1 MPGLD
6 RTVLD
11 MIDSTLAIAR
21 VRRDVRTDF
30 ILAPHFDAIFL
41 KAADELWA
49 RAHELLSSGRYAPE
63 PVLTVAV
70 PKVRN
75 FTRPGSI
82 LWPIDRLV
90 YQVLADL
97 SAPTLEAQLDRS
109 RTFSHVVVE
118 PGSEGHLFEPEHLC
132 WDRFQTALRKVASK
146 GGFFVK
152 ADVANYFER
161 IPQHH
166 LINLMI
172 ASGCTPEVARLLE
185 EVLLAFQERN
195 SFGIIQGVFPSD
207 LLGNFYLSDVDA
219 YCEIHGIQ
227 SLRFVDD
234 LYIRFDS
241 LAEARRGLIR
251 VIDRLRQEGLHLNE
265 YKSGIRPAQRV
276 VREET
281 ELDQLFAETVEEIRE
296 ERESEKRA
304 AEVVTS
310 YGFPVGWE
318 FDEEDENDEGDDD
331 EEDEDELTNAAV
343 ERLYQSIED
352 NPGQADKIE
361 RFCLPFLRAAG
372 SDSAVQRALNGI
384 TERPHLSRL
393 YLSYLSRFVAGDR
406 SVTKRL
412 EKLIDS
418 PMLVMDYQR
427 MYLLGALMGAAKI
440 DRNTV
445 NAALRLL
452 AESTVGQEVRALAA
466 IFAARHGT
474 PQQRRTVRLSYEKES
489 SAYVR
494 AAILYASRHFTGTER
509 KICTKAWGGH
519 SITNALIGHALRSS

>member
-1 MPGLD
+1 
-6 RTVLD
+6 
-11 MIDSTLAIAR
+11 
-21 VRRDVRTDF
+21 
-30 ILAPHFDAIFL
+30 
-41 KAADELWA
+41 
-49 RAHELLSSGRYAPE
+49 
-63 PVLTVAV
+63 
-70 PKVRN
+70 
-75 FTRPGSI
+75 
-82 LWPIDRLV
+82 
-90 YQVLADL
+90 
-97 SAPTLEAQLDRS
+97 
-109 RTFSHVVVE
+109 
-118 PGSEGHLFEPEHLC
+118 
-132 WDRFQTALRKVASK
+132 
-146 GGFFVK
+146 
-152 ADVANYFER
+152 
-161 IPQHH
+161 
-166 LINLMI
+166 MI

-219 YCEIHGIQ
+219 YCEIHDIQ

-318 FDEEDENDEGDDD
+318 FDEEDENDEGDND
-331 EEDEDELTNAAV
+331 EEEEDALTNAAV
-343 ERLYQSIED
+343 ERLYQSIEN

-372 SDSAVQRALNGI
+372 SDTAVQRALNGI

-393 YLSYLSRFVAGDR
+393 YLSYLSRFVPGDR
-406 SVTKRL
+406 TVTKRL

-418 PMLVMDYQR
+418 SMLVMDYQR

-440 DRNTV
+440 DRSTV

-474 PQQRRTVRLSYEKES
+474 PQQRRTVRLSYEKEA

>member
-11 MIDSTLAIAR
+11 TIDSALAIAR
-21 VRRDVRTDF
+21 VRRDIRTDF

-41 KAADELWA
+41 KASDELWA
-49 RAHELLSSGRYAPE
+49 RTHELLSSGRYAPE

-70 PKVRN
+70 PKARN

-82 LWPIDRLV
+82 LSPIDRLV
-90 YQVLADL
+90 YQALSDL
-97 SAPTLEAQLDRS
+97 MAPTLEAQLDRS
-109 RTFSHVVVE
+109 RAFSHVVVE
-118 PGSEGHLFEPEHLC
+118 PGSEAHLFEPEHVC
-132 WDRFQTALRKVASK
+132 WDRFQTALRKLASK

-172 ASGCTPEVARLLE
+172 ASGCVPEAARLLE
-185 EVLLAFQERN
+185 EMLLAFQERN

-207 LLGNFYLSDVDA
+207 LFGNFYLSDIDA

-234 LYIRFDS
+234 LYLRFDS

-265 YKSGIRPAQRV
+265 YKSGIRAAQKV
-276 VREET
+276 IREET
-281 ELDQLFAETVEEIRE
+281 ELDRLFSETVEEIRE
-296 ERESEKRA
+296 ERRSEKKV
-304 AEVVTS
+304 AEVVTG

-318 FDEEDENDEGDDD
+318 FEKEDGNDD
-331 EEDEDELTNAAV
+331 EKEDEDDLSSAAI
-343 ERLYQSIED
+343 ERLYESIE
-352 NPGQADKIE
+352 NSPGQADKIE

-372 SDSAVQRALNGI
+372 SDTAVKRALNGVA
-384 TERPHLSRL
+384 ERPHLSRL
-393 YLSYLSRFVAGDR
+393 YLSYLSRFVPADR
-406 SVTKRL
+406 AVTKTL
-412 EKLIDS
+412 EKLLES
-418 PMLVMDYQR
+418 PMLVLDYQR
-427 MYLLGALMGAAKI
+427 MYVLGALMGAAKI

-452 AESTVGQEVRALAA
+452 AQSSVGQEVRALAA

-474 PQQRRTVRLSYEKES
+474 PQQRRTVRLSYENET

-519 SITNALIGHALRSS
+519 STTNALIGHALRSS

>member
-1 MPGLD
+1 M
-6 RTVLD
+6 
-11 MIDSTLAIAR
+11 
-21 VRRDVRTDF
+21 
-30 ILAPHFDAIFL
+30 
-41 KAADELWA
+41 
-49 RAHELLSSGRYAPE
+49 
-63 PVLTVAV
+63 AV
-70 PKVRN
+70 PKPRN

-82 LWPIDRLV
+82 LCPIDRLV
-90 YQVLADL
+90 YQALGDL
-97 SAPTLEAQLDRS
+97 LAPTLEAQLDRT
-109 RTFSHVVVE
+109 RTFSHVVAE
-118 PGSEGHLFEPEHLC
+118 AGSEGHLFEPEHLC
-132 WDRFQTALRKVASK
+132 WERFQTALRKSASK

-172 ASGCTPEVARLLE
+172 ASGSVPEATRLVE
-185 EVLLAFQERN
+185 EIFLAFQERN

-207 LLGNFYLSDVDA
+207 VFGNFYLSDVDA

-234 LYIRFDS
+234 LYFSFDS

-251 VIDRLRQEGLHLNE
+251 IIDRLRQEGLHLNE
-265 YKSGIRPAQRV
+265 YKSGIRAAQTV

-281 ELDQLFAETVEEIRE
+281 ELDRLFSETIEEIRE
-296 ERESEKRA
+296 ERRSEKTTV
-304 AEVVTS
+304 EVVTS

-318 FDEEDENDEGDDD
+318 FEEEHDGGDDE
-331 EEDEDELTNAAV
+331 EEDEDDLTNAAI
-343 ERLYQSIED
+343 ERLYESIDD
-352 NPGQADKIE
+352 NPGQTDKIE

-372 SDSAVQRALNGI
+372 SDTAVHRALNGV

-393 YLSYLSRFVAGDR
+393 YLSYLSRFVPGDR
-406 SVTKRL
+406 AMTKRL

-418 PMLVMDYQR
+418 PMVVVDYQR
-427 MYLLGALMGAAKI
+427 MYLLGALMGATKI

-452 AESTVGQEVRALAA
+452 AESSVGQEVRALAA

-474 PQQRRTVRLSYEKES
+474 PQQRRTVRLSYEKEAS
-489 SAYVR
+489 PYVR
-494 AAILYASRHFTGTER
+494 AAILYSSRHFTGAER
-509 KICTKAWGGH
+509 KTCTKAWGGH
-519 SITNALIGHALRSS
+519 NTTNALIGHALRSS